1 MARMLLAALAAALVL
16 AAGASADGLP
26 VLGLEDMGTEGVA
39 GEGVRYLAL
48 PAQKASLLLRVTLP
62 DGRID
67 AFSYLPGRYY
77 TIPAVA
83 YDGTTDG
90 LSGDGTTLALI
101 QPRAGFPRAAT
112 RFVVLDAKRLRVR
125 SHVAL
130 RGDYSF
136 DALSPD
142 GSTLFL
148 IHYLSPRDP
157 NRYEVRAYDLRHG
170 RLLPDPIVD
179 PNEGGEEMRGAPVT
193 RATSPDGRWAYTLYD
208 GAGGGH
214 PFVHALDT
222 VQRTAR
228 CIDLHELAGRRDLG
242 NLRLSLGGRTLAVTE
257 AGKAV
262 TLIDAVSFE
271 VQEPVAVDAPT
282 SSASA
287 AASWL
292 PLLGGA
298 MIAALGA
305 AAIAVRRR
313 DREAP
318 PGGASR

>member
-1 MARMLLAALAAALVL
+1 VTRVLLAAAAAALVL

-26 VLGLEDMGTEGVA
+26 VLGLEDMGTQGVA
-39 GEGVRYLAL
+39 GDGVRYLAL
-48 PAQKASLLLRVTLP
+48 PAQKATLLLRVTLP

-67 AFSYLPGRYY
+67 AFSYLPKPYY

-90 LSGDGTTLALI
+90 LSADGRTLVLI
-101 QPRAGFPRAAT
+101 QPRARFPRAVT
-112 RFVVLDAKRLRVR
+112 RLLLLEAKRLRIR
-125 SHVAL
+125 ETIEL

-148 IHYLSPRDP
+148 IHYLSARDP
-157 NRYEVRAYDLRHG
+157 NRYEVRAYDLRRG

-179 PNEGGEEMRGAPVT
+179 PNEGGEEMRGAPIT

-208 GAGGGH
+208 GAGAH

-228 CIDLHELAGRRDLG
+228 CIDLHELAGRNDLG
-242 NLRLSLGGRTLAVTE
+242 NLRLSLEGETLSVTDASGTVIQALGPEPTGRT
-257 AGKAV
+257 
-262 TLIDAVSFE
+262 
-271 VQEPVAVDAPT
+271 
-282 SSASA
+282 
-287 AASWL
+287 SWL
-292 PLLGGA
+292 LVGAGALLL
-298 MIAALGA
+298 LGA
-305 AAIAVRRR
+305 ARRIAL
-313 DREAP
+313 
-318 PGGASR
+318 